1 MQIFKNLHIAG
12 VKKVERSGVGEVDGN
27 TLKQLKKWNKPN

>member
-12 VKKVERSGVGEVDGN
+12 VKKVTSKYHLGLGVGEVDGN
-27 TLKQLKKWNKPN
+27 TLI